1 MNDAEMYQ
9 EMADRKQA
17 AKRYPEEETWTAKER
32 LIRQGF
38 AFDSDRDCD
47 ATRYLIGVIDTV
59 RWDRKLMRERI
70 ATLEAEK
77 AELEKRPTV
86 QAHNLALDTID
97 RLQVERYKLQAE
109 NWELRKKLDA
119 HGK

>member
-1 MNDAEMYQ
+1 MSTE
-9 EMADRKQA
+9 QA
-17 AKRYPEEETWTAKER
+17 AHSREQAEGNMPYQTREEMLQHTINRLSHRIEER
-32 LIRQGF
+32 DQ
-38 AFDSDRDCD
+38 
-47 ATRYLIGVIDTV
+47 
-59 RWDRKLMRERI
+59 RI
-70 ATLEAEK
+70 VTLEAEK

-97 RLQVERYKLQAE
+97 RLQVERYKLQAD